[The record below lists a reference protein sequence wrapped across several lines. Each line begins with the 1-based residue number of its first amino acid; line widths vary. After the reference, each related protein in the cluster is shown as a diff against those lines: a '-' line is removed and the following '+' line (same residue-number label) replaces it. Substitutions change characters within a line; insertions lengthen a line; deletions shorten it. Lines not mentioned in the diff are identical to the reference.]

1 MTICVLDRFLADRFE
16 LDKGPLELD
25 CRRHRHVSH
34 KEAERRVLSGEWRWV
49 EREGDRPRI
58 TPHVKTSPLL
68 RPKLRDASAIMG
80 KSVIEANAFGSHH
93 AMQLVEA
100 LREQEHR

>member
-25 CRRHRHVSH
+25 CRRHRQFRIKKRNAASYWRVALGGTRGRSASNYTTR
-34 KEAERRVLSGEWRWV
+34 KNIPSIAPEIARRLGNHGQI
-49 EREGDRPRI
+49 GDRSECIR
-58 TPHVKTSPLL
+58 
-68 RPKLRDASAIMG
+68 
-80 KSVIEANAFGSHH
+80 SHH